1 MPNFFGDG
9 LEMFYRIPALILAI
23 TLHEVAHA
31 FMAYRLGDPTAK
43 DQGRLSLNPLKHLD
57 PLGTLALLI
66 FRFGWAKPVPVN
78 PMYFRGDRR
87 RGMFLVGLAGP
98 ATNFILAFLSMFL
111 LLTIPLLLEGHLGA
125 IIEQFYLYNVLLG
138 IFNLLPVPPLD
149 GSKVF
154 AYFLPRQTAYKL
166 SQLDQYGPL
175 ILILLIFTGA
185 LSTILWPLFN
195 VAHKMI
201 STLVS
206 LLTGF

>member
-1 MPNFFGDG
+1 MPNFFGG
-9 LEMFYRIPALILAI
+9 GVEMLYRIPALILAI
-23 TLHEVAHA
+23 TLHEAAHA
-31 FMAYRLGDPTAK
+31 FMAYRLGDSTAK

-98 ATNFILAFLSMFL
+98 ATNFILAFVSMFL
-111 LLTIPLLLEGHLGA
+111 LSTSPLFRDGHLGG
-125 IIEQFYLYNVLLG
+125 IIVQLYWYNVLLG
-138 IFNLLPVPPLD
+138 IFNLLPLPPLD

-185 LSTILWPLFN
+185 LSTILGPLFN
-195 VAHKMI
+195 VAHNVI

>member
-1 MPNFFGDG
+1 MPNFFGG
-9 LEMFYRIPALILAI
+9 GVEMLYRIPALILAI
-23 TLHEVAHA
+23 TLHEAAHA
-31 FMAYRLGDPTAK
+31 FMAYRLGDSTAK

-98 ATNFILAFLSMFL
+98 ATNFILAFVSMFL
-111 LLTIPLLLEGHLGA
+111 LSTSPLFRDGHLGG
-125 IIEQFYLYNVLLG
+125 IIVQLYWYNLLLG
-138 IFNLLPVPPLD
+138 IFNLFPLPPLD

-185 LSTILWPLFN
+185 LSTILGPLFN
-195 VAHKMI
+195 VAHNVI

>member
-1 MPNFFGDG
+1 MPNIFGG
-9 LEMFYRIPALILAI
+9 GVEMLYRIPALILAI
-23 TLHEVAHA
+23 TLHEAAHA
-31 FMAYRLGDPTAK
+31 FMAYRLGDSTAK

-111 LLTIPLLLEGHLGA
+111 LMTIPAMREGHLGA
-125 IIEQFYLYNVLLG
+125 IIVQLYWYNVLLG
-138 IFNLLPVPPLD
+138 IFNLIPVPPLD
-149 GSKVF
+149 GSKVL

-185 LSTILWPLFN
+185 LSTILGPLFN
-195 VAHKMI
+195 VAHNVI

>member
-1 MPNFFGDG
+1 MPNFFGG
-9 LEMFYRIPALILAI
+9 GVEMLYRIPALLLAI
-23 TLHEVAHA
+23 TFHEAAHA

-43 DQGRLSLNPLKHLD
+43 DQGRLTLNPLKHLD

-98 ATNFILAFLSMFL
+98 ATNFMLAFLSMFV
-111 LLTIPLLLEGHLGA
+111 LLTSPLTLEGHLGN
-125 IIEQFYLYNVLLG
+125 IIVQVYWYNVLLG
-138 IFNLLPVPPLD
+138 IFNLLPLPPLD

-154 AYFLPRQTAYKL
+154 SYFLPRQTAYKL
-166 SQLDQYGPL
+166 GQLDQYGPL
-175 ILILLIFTGA
+175 ILILLIFTGV
-185 LSTILWPLFN
+185 LSTILGPLFN
-195 VAHKMI
+195 VAHYVI

>member
-1 MPNFFGDG
+1 MPNFFGGG
-9 LEMFYRIPALILAI
+9 LEMFYRIPALLLAI
-23 TLHEVAHA
+23 TFHEAAHA
-31 FMAYRLGDPTAK
+31 FMAYRLGDHTAK

-98 ATNFILAFLSMFL
+98 ATNFILAFLSMFA
-111 LLTIPLLLEGHLGA
+111 LLTIPFLREGHLGA
-125 IIEQFYLYNVLLG
+125 IIVQLYWYNVLLG
-138 IFNLLPVPPLD
+138 IFNLLPLPPLD

-185 LSTILWPLFN
+185 LSTILGPLFN
-195 VAHKMI
+195 VAHNMI

>member
-1 MPNFFGDG
+1 MPNFFGG
-9 LEMFYRIPALILAI
+9 GVEMLYRIPALILAI
-23 TLHEVAHA
+23 TLHEAAHA
-31 FMAYRLGDPTAK
+31 FMAYRLGDSTAK

-66 FRFGWAKPVPVN
+66 FRFGWAKHVPVN

-98 ATNFILAFLSMFL
+98 ATNFILAFVSMFL
-111 LLTIPLLLEGHLGA
+111 LSTSPLFRDGHLGG
-125 IIEQFYLYNVLLG
+125 IIVQLYWYNVLLG
-138 IFNLLPVPPLD
+138 IFNLLPLPPLD

-185 LSTILWPLFN
+185 LSTILGPLFN
-195 VAHKMI
+195 VAHNVI

>member
-1 MPNFFGDG
+1 MPNIFGG
-9 LEMFYRIPALILAI
+9 GVEMLYRIPALILAI
-23 TLHEVAHA
+23 TLHEAAHA
-31 FMAYRLGDPTAK
+31 FMAYRLGDSTAK

-98 ATNFILAFLSMFL
+98 LTNFILAFLSMFL
-111 LLTIPLLLEGHLGA
+111 LLTIPAMREGHLGG
-125 IIEQFYLYNVLLG
+125 IVVQLYWYNVLLG
-138 IFNLLPVPPLD
+138 IFNLIPVPPLD
-149 GSKVF
+149 GSKVL

-185 LSTILWPLFN
+185 LSTILGPLFN
-195 VAHKMI
+195 VAHNVI
-201 STLVS
+201 TTLVS

>member
-1 MPNFFGDG
+1 MPNLFGG
-9 LEMFYRIPALILAI
+9 GIEMLYRIPALIIAI

-31 FMAYRLGDPTAK
+31 FMAYRLGDSTAK
-43 DQGRLSLNPLKHLD
+43 DLGRLSLNPLKHLD
-57 PLGTLALLI
+57 PLGLLALWI

-78 PMYFRGDRR
+78 PLYFKGDRR

-98 ATNFILAFLSMFL
+98 ATNFILAFFSMFL
-111 LLTIPLLLEGHLGA
+111 LLTLPALREGHLGA
-125 IIEQFYLYNVLLG
+125 IIVQLYWYNVLLG

-185 LSTILWPLFN
+185 LSTILGPLFN
-195 VAHKMI
+195 LAHNLI
-201 STLVS
+201 ITLVS
-206 LLTGF
+206 LLAGS